1 MKNIIITSALL
12 LLLTGC
18 GGKTTNIV
26 SFTKPVA
33 VEESGHN
40 IALPNLHRLSNWDND
55 NIDVNIAIDTAISP
69 EHIKFKT
76 HKLALKTSISA
87 KPIIV
92 DGKIF
97 VLTRD
102 GFLTAFDK
110 VSLKQLW
117 TMDIVSKKS
126 KSDYTAGGITHHN
139 GKLFVTN
146 GSRTFAI
153 IDVNNGNLIFSKQFP
168 DILITK
174 PVIQSNMAILQTLGN
189 QAYFLDLASKA
200 ILWDHVGNPE
210 TLQGGLP
217 INPVIDNHG
226 KAIISYTSG
235 QVALI
240 DLVNRAEVWQM
251 DLSTDST
258 MPEYVAVNLAVSPII
273 EGKNGYFADNNG
285 KIFKID
291 MDNGRFAW
299 KKEIDDVRTIN
310 NTANALVMT
319 TNGRQVIV
327 LDKVSGKIIWVTDL
341 GEAGLSRS
349 KWQPVNYVSS
359 LMVNNMLNIY
369 TSGGECYVI
378 DLSNGRI
385 VQRMHVASKLHFV
398 TITDKIRMF
407 EGKNIIVSEPKQE
420 TGYFKIFDRF
430 QKSDKAKFEK
440 VTEQEVIKDVTNK
453 PKKKKSLFKPFKF
466 GNKKNDIK
474 AE

>member
-1 MKNIIITSALL
+1 MKNIIVTSTLL

-33 VEESGHN
+33 AEESGHSV
-40 IALPNLHRLSNWDND
+40 ALPDLHRLSNWEND
-55 NIDVNIAIDTAISP
+55 NTGVNIAIDAALSP
-69 EHIKFKT
+69 EQQKFKT
-76 HKLALKTSISA
+76 HKLALKASISA
-87 KPIIV
+87 EPIIV

-102 GFLTAFDK
+102 GYLTAFDG

-117 TMDIVSKKS
+117 TIDIVSKKS
-126 KSDYTAGGITHHN
+126 KSDYTSGGITHHD

-146 GSRTFAI
+146 GSRTFDI
-153 IDVNNGNLIFSKQFP
+153 IDINNGNVIFSKQFP

-174 PVIQSNMAILQTLGN
+174 PVIQNNIAILQTMGN

-226 KAIISYTSG
+226 KVLISYSSG
-235 QVALI
+235 QVSLI

-258 MPEYVAVNLAVSPII
+258 MPEYVAVNIAVSPII
-273 EGKNGYFADNNG
+273 EGNSGYFADNNG

-319 TNGRQVIV
+319 TNGRQVIA
-327 LDKVSGKIIWVTDL
+327 LDKLTGKVIWATDL
-341 GEAGLSRS
+341 GEPGQSRS
-349 KWQPVNYVSS
+349 KWQPINYVSS

-369 TSGGECYVI
+369 TAGGECYII

-385 VQRMHVASKLHFV
+385 VKRMHVANGLSFV

-407 EGKNIIVSEPKQE
+407 EGKKIIVSEPKQE
-420 TGYFKIFDRF
+420 TSRFKIFDRF
-430 QKSDKAKFEK
+430 KKSEK
-440 VTEQEVIKDVTNK
+440 TTDQEVIKDVTNEPTK
-453 PKKKKSLFKPFKF
+453 KKKKSLFKPFKF
-466 GNKKNDIK
+466 GKKSNDTK